1 MYKVIVKESELKAL
15 MSVNK
20 LHFRALYSR
29 AVYSRLLEDIEC
41 LNRSYGADR
50 HLENDLGGYVIIVY
64 GNKKEVDSTYKKI
77 LSYHKLDSSEYEYQD
92 KIVKSECE
100 AEVTFWLYLCSSDYS
115 VEIVT
120 IIDQSK
126 EEE

>member
-20 LHFRALYSR
+20 PHYRALHSR

-50 HLENDLGGYVIIVY
+50 HLKNDLGGYVIIVY

-77 LSYHKLDSSEYEYQD
+77 LSYHKLDSSEYEYED
-92 KIVKSECE
+92 KIIKPGCDVEI
-100 AEVTFWLYLCSSDYS
+100 TFRLYLCSSDYS

-126 EEE
+126 EEQ